1 MARRRKHEQTGTA
14 TWTTAVTT
22 AKELPPAVGE
32 LPALDYLQRIR
43 NAHLNVRTDVA
54 RTIGEL
60 EAHRDEIDATI
71 AFLRAQRGQ

>member
-1 MARRRKHEQTGTA
+1 MARRRKHEQTATV
-14 TWTTAVTT
+14 TWT
-22 AKELPPAVGE
+22 PPAAPVKMPPAAGE
-32 LPALDYLQRIR
+32 LPTLDYLQRIR

-71 AFLRAQRGQ
+71 AFLKAQRG